1 MTFTANQVLKI
12 IVKDRNGFTKGEL
25 QGKVAF
31 RGGDGIL
38 LESDRD
44 EITINAGSQYSEQ
57 DDRYQRKFETVI
69 NGGTFVDDDGT
80 IMTFS
85 GVPYYISKIGNVAG
99 DFLQNFD
106 FLCNACGQ
114 VGIARPT
121 DDSILLSDSSSA
133 ENQSSL
139 SGTSSESEISS
150 LSESSGGIVQDQYAL
165 LLNEDGELE
174 LLDICQ
180 ACIDC
185 ADYAQVVTLMERIEE
200 FQQLDVSRNLDSG
213 QRLYSQFQATMHF
226 WNYLVHQKCLP
237 IVRIKGNEFF
247 FTVKSGYMNKGDG
260 PYTATQTYTIN
271 VTWEDEEGDLCIDI
285 TDTKMTPSDL
295 PDPTIE
301 VNKIN
306 DTQWEVIV
314 EHPELEY
321 SEKSLYEMAVVADLP
336 MSDYD
341 FEVTWTDTHLG
352 VPVTKD
358 DEGRII

>member
-12 IVKDRNGFTKGEL
+12 TVEDRNGTPKGDLIGKIEL
-25 QGKVAF
+25 

-38 LESDRD
+38 IESERD
-44 EITINAGSQYSEQ
+44 EITINAGSEYTEQ
-57 DDRYQRKFETVI
+57 DDRYQRKFETVV
-69 NGGTFVDDDGT
+69 NGGTFIDDDGT
-80 IMTFS
+80 IMVFS
-85 GVPYYISKIGNVAG
+85 GMPYYVARVGNVPG

-106 FLCNACGQ
+106 FLSNACGQ

-133 ENQSSL
+133 EDQSSV
-139 SGTSSESEISS
+139 SGTSSETDISEP
-150 LSESSGGIVQDQYAL
+150 SESSGGIVMDQYAN

-185 ADYAQVVTLMERIEE
+185 EDYAQIVTLMERIEE
-200 FQQLDVSRNLDSG
+200 FQQLDVNRNLDSG
-213 QRLYSQFQATMHF
+213 QRLYSQFQAAMHF

-247 FTVKSGYMNKGDG
+247 FTNKSGYMNKGDG
-260 PYTATQTYTIN
+260 PYTAVQTYTIN
-271 VTWEDEEGDLCIDI
+271 VTWEDEEGELCIDI
-285 TDTKMTPSDL
+285 TDTKMTPTSL

-306 DTQWEVIV
+306 ATTWEAVV
-314 EHPELEY
+314 THPTLDY
-321 SEKSLYEMAVVADLP
+321 SEKSLYEMAVVADEP

-341 FEVTWTDTHLG
+341 YEVEWSATHLN
-352 VPVTKD
+352 VNVTKD
-358 DEGRII
+358 DEGRIV